1 MSARQMGRIHILRR
15 LFPALALGAAIASSA
30 VAQNNGGN
38 GNVGGIG
45 VISTG
50 AVGGVSINVDGVL
63 NNAEV
68 DQLSGL
74 RDARERAM
82 QGIAADLKKF
92 SELRKV
98 SLRGLQEAIAKQRAE
113 NPDAPLPDDLMMLAG
128 LQKIQYVFV
137 YPDQQDIVI
146 AGPAEGWK
154 LDANGNIVG
163 ATTGRAVMRLDDFA
177 VAMRTGRSAANGGL
191 SCSIDPTPQ
200 GMAALQQFVASI
212 PAGADINDSIAGI
225 ESTLGPQTITVTGVE
240 PTTPFAHILVAADY
254 RMKRLAMGFDPPPVQ
269 GLPNYLQMIKAGS
282 RGVQNMTPRWWLAPN
297 YQPLLKD
304 NDGLAWELRGAG
316 VKAMTEDDF
325 FAADG
330 SRTHSGKA
338 SAMAQKWA
346 DNMTKVYEALSVKD
360 PIFAEL
366 RNVMDLAVVA
376 ALISK
381 EQLAEKSNC
390 SLDVFLDEN
399 AIPVQELNAPKQVPT
414 QASFVKKG
422 RDYVISASGGVQI
435 NSWLIADQKEVNA
448 DVAPAREKAAAARQG
463 NWWWD

>member
-1 MSARQMGRIHILRR
+1 MTAYFGRSIR
-15 LFPALALGAAIASSA
+15 FVAALTLLMLWAQDAGA
-30 VAQNNGGN
+30 QGGGGGNNNGG
-38 GNVGGIG
+38 GIG
-45 VISTG
+45 IVSTG
-50 AVGGVSINVDGVL
+50 AVGGVSIDVNGVL

-68 DQLSGL
+68 DQLTGL
-74 RDARERAM
+74 HDAREKAM
-82 QGIAADLKKF
+82 QGVSDDMKPF
-92 SELRKV
+92 SKLRKV
-98 SLRGLQEAIAKQRAE
+98 SLRGLQAAIAAQRTKS
-113 NPDAPLPDDLMMLAG
+113 PDAPLSDDLQLLAG
-128 LQKIQYVFV
+128 LQRIQYVFV

-154 LDANGNIVG
+154 IDDAGYIVG
-163 ATTGRAVMRLDDFA
+163 ETTGKAVMRLEDFA

-191 SCSIDPTPQ
+191 SCSIDPTAD
-200 GMAALQQFVASI
+200 GMRNLQQFVAGIS
-212 PAGADINDSIAGI
+212 AGADINASVAGI
-225 ESTLGPQTITVTGVE
+225 EESLGPQVVSVNGID

-254 RMKRLAMGFDPPPVQ
+254 RMKRLAMGFEASPVQ

-297 YQPLLKD
+297 YDPLLKD

-330 SRTHSGKA
+330 SRTHTGKA
-338 SAMAQKWA
+338 SAMAQKWS
-346 DNMTKVYEALSVKD
+346 DNMTKAYDKLSVAD

-366 RNVMDLAVVA
+366 RNVMDMAVAA

-390 SLDVFLDEN
+390 SLDVLLDTN
-399 AIPVQELNAPKQVPT
+399 AVRVPQLNAPKQVPT
-414 QASFVKKG
+414 QANFVKKG
-422 RDYVISASGGVQI
+422 GNFVISASGGVQI
-435 NSWLIADQKEVNA
+435 NSWLIANENKVSEEM
-448 DVAPAREKAAAARQG
+448 APARDDAAKARQN